1 MSLGI
6 DNVKF
11 PAKLSLTEKELSTM
25 YMLAEQRGAHKSEW
39 GQRFVPST
47 NTDSNTQVSVNAHF
61 MGLCGEYAVA
71 RMTKGFFDPMPRF
84 LGDQDKSDITVGRR
98 GARIAVKTT
107 QYREPILKLTNMKEI
122 SDASHLA
129 LCLFE
134 SPNIWVYWIK
144 EKHHFINEHYKRDF
158 GYGTRFCLAA

>member
-11 PAKLSLTEKELSTM
+11 PAKLELTEKELNTIQ
-25 YMLAEQRGAHKSEW
+25 YLAQQRGAHKAEW
-39 GQRFVPST
+39 GQRFVPAT
-47 NTDSNTQVSVNAHF
+47 NNDSNTQVSVNAHF

-71 RMTKGFFDPMPRF
+71 RMTKGFFDPMPRY
-84 LGDQDKSDITVGRR
+84 LGDQDKSDITVGRQ

-107 QYREPILKLTNMKEI
+107 RYREPILKLTSMKEI
-122 SDASHLA
+122 TDATHLA

-134 SPNIWVYWIK
+134 SPNVFVYWIK
-144 EKHHFINEHYKRDF
+144 EKSQFLSHHYRRNF